1 MSKIQTIMCL
11 LIFIIIIFSMDS
23 IFGNPLRETFKG
35 SSGTGIGPVGH
46 TLDYKPTIRNNNL
59 NGNMPYPNTGFL
71 AAKIPSTYTI
81 QSDDQPLSFGF
92 SV

>member
-1 MSKIQTIMCL
+1 M
-11 LIFIIIIFSMDS
+11 IFSMDS

-46 TLDYKPTIRNNNL
+46 DLDYKPTTRNNNL
-59 NGNMPYPNTGFL
+59 NGNMPYPNAGFL
-71 AAKIPSTYTI
+71 AAKIPSIYTI